1 MKLKYKK
8 AILFIIM
15 CSMGMGLLTLS
26 ISQGNPKVE
35 DSFLSNN
42 GEEDDQLILT
52 TRIFN
57 KITPNNIKVQS
68 VIVIPSLIQTPIM
81 YHLFRFTLKN
91 FNTTTEPEQ
100 AKPPI
105 YELQEDGYPEIT
117 AFIQDYY
124 EAKINC
130 DMGKLK
136 GMSTNP
142 SAVITKNNLQSL
154 TEGIEEYNNIK
165 CYTKKSMI
173 EGAYIVYAFHEI
185 KFIGIDTP
193 APALSSIYLVTDEK
207 GKLKIYD
214 NEMDEELRTY
224 YIARK
229 EDSDVKELIEMTNE
243 MSKEAK
249 AKDKDLNYFWDI
261 IDNY

>member
-1 MKLKYKK
+1 
-8 AILFIIM
+8 
-15 CSMGMGLLTLS
+15 MGMGLLTLS
-26 ISQGNPKVE
+26 INQVNPRVE
-35 DSFLSNN
+35 DSFHSNN
-42 GEEDDQLILT
+42 GEESDHIIVT
-52 TRIFN
+52 TKISN
-57 KITPNNIKVQS
+57 KNTPNSIKVHS
-68 VIVIPSLIQTPIM
+68 AILIPSLIQTPIM
-81 YHLFRFTLKN
+81 YHLFHFTLNN
-91 FNTTTEPEQ
+91 FNTVTELKQ
-100 AKPPI
+100 AKLPI

-117 AFIQDYY
+117 DFIQDYY
-124 EAKINC
+124 AAKISC
-130 DMGKLK
+130 DMDKLK

-142 SAVITKNNLQSL
+142 SAVITKDNLQSL
-154 TEGIEEYNNIK
+154 TEGIEDYSNIK
-165 CYTKKSMI
+165 CYTKKSMV

-214 NEMDEELRTY
+214 NEMDEELRSY

-243 MSKEAK
+243 MSEEAK